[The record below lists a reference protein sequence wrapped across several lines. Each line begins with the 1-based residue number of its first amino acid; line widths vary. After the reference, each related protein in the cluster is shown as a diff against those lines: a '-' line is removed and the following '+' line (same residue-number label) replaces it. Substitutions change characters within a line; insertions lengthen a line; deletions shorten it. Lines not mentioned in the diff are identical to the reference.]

1 MVKYKYNI
9 ENIDAEDIVRTDNM
23 KELKKGT
30 KISLSTSLTIGI
42 SEKSN
47 NIIRLN
53 PQLKYKVQ
61 EKVYL
66 DSSINIYFRIDEV
79 YWNKYLVNNQ
89 ITLKKDLLV
98 QLYNDSINILRGYLF
113 SKIVRNDQKP
123 FILIQIN
130 SDIIKKDVILDFN
143 DNED

>member
-1 MVKYKYNI
+1 MIKYKYNI

-130 SDIIKKDVILDFN
+130 SDIIKKDVILDFD